1 MITIT
6 KPHYLLF
13 CEGNAGPA
21 FGFPQ
26 DDASRWRFVLENVES
41 GHKVEAWDYEE
52 ILHPDRISLMAVIR
66 GLEALD
72 QPSKVTLVTTNRY
85 VARGLQ
91 YGLTEWRENDFCWEH
106 FGSIQ
111 PIRNQDLWRR
121 VDVALRFHEVTCRW
135 MAYDSQQDRVEG
147 DRRDVPVETLASKA
161 SDVPTKE
168 EQFSEPPRVRS
179 RSFSAMTRAA
189 TELLGSREAKEL
201 LGSREATG
209 SSIPSGAIH
218 SHCGVSSAQVRSVLD
233 KADKRPEIAQAI
245 EQSLNISATCQST
258 WFEWCT
264 APARWIWRF
273 VLRADTMLVYAV
285 RSMLMLDPKP
295 ETYRARR

>member
-1 MITIT
+1 MITTI

-13 CEGNAGPA
+13 CEGNAGPG
-21 FGFPQ
+21 FGFPE

-41 GHKVEAWDYEE
+41 GHKIEAWDYEE

-72 QPSKVTLVTTNRY
+72 QPSKVTLITTNRY

-91 YGLTEWRENDFCWEH
+91 YGLTEWRDNDFCWEH

-121 VDVALRFHEVTCRW
+121 VDVALKYHEVTCRW
-135 MAYDSQQDRVEG
+135 MAYDAQQDRVDG
-147 DRRDVPVETLASKA
+147 DRRDVPVDTYASKE
-161 SDVPTKE
+161 SVEQTKE
-168 EQFSEPPRVRS
+168 EKVPESSRVRS
-179 RSFSAMTRAA
+179 RSFSAMTQ
-189 TELLGSREAKEL
+189 LAKKYVDPPVPAHQ
-201 LGSREATG
+201 GG
-209 SSIPSGAIH
+209 SSGQTSSHCAMANAQLPSVEAIH
-218 SHCGVSSAQVRSVLD
+218 ST
-233 KADKRPEIAQAI
+233 PENLAKS
-245 EQSLNISATCQST
+245 QSKTDSLLRLPGT
-258 WFEWCT
+258 
-264 APARWIWRF
+264 WIWRC

-295 ETYRARR
+295 DSYRARR

>member
-1 MITIT
+1 MININ

-13 CEGNAGPA
+13 CEGSAGPS

-26 DDASRWRFVLENVES
+26 DDASRWRFVLENVET
-41 GHKVEAWDYEE
+41 GHKAEAWDYEE

-121 VDVALRFHEVTCRW
+121 VDVALRYHEVTCRW
-135 MAYDSQQDRVEG
+135 MAYDAQQDRIDG
-147 DRRDVPVETLASKA
+147 DRRDVPVETLASRE
-161 SDVPTKE
+161 SQSVYGE
-168 EQFSEPPRVRS
+168 EKFEQATTVRS
-179 RSFSAMTRAA
+179 RTFSAA
-189 TELLGSREAKEL
+189 TQLADELLYSRSKPTYT
-201 LGSREATG
+201 SV
-209 SSIPSGAIH
+209 SGETPNH
-218 SHCGVSSAQVRSVLD
+218 YSESNVLESAVLD
-233 KADKRPEIAQAI
+233 KCSVDSEPHSESSTPSESKRMRGNPPKTIL
-245 EQSLNISATCQST
+245 SGPLT
-258 WFEWCT
+258 WM
-264 APARWIWRF
+264 WRCL
-273 VLRADTMLVYAV
+273 LRIDTMLVYAV
-285 RSMLMLDPKP
+285 RIMLLMDPKSDS
-295 ETYRARR
+295 YRARQ

>member
-1 MITIT
+1 MTTST

-13 CEGNAGPA
+13 CEGSAGPR

-41 GHKVEAWDYEE
+41 GHKIEAWDYEE

-91 YGLTEWRENDFCWEH
+91 YGLSEWRENDFCWEH

-121 VDVALRFHEVTCRW
+121 VDVALRYHEVTCRW
-135 MAYDSQQDRVEG
+135 MAYDSQQDRIDG
-147 DRRDVPVETLASKA
+147 DRRDVPVETQASRGSQPIDQEKY
-161 SDVPTKE
+161 DV
-168 EQFSEPPRVRS
+168 SPRVRS
-179 RSFSAMTRAA
+179 RSYTAVSNFLRERLQDRLEPSNPASVGETLVHCAVSNGTIAPILDRCDFEPTSTEESAEDMQSVNPFRPKRSIVFTS
-189 TELLGSREAKEL
+189 LLS
-201 LGSREATG
+201 
-209 SSIPSGAIH
+209 
-218 SHCGVSSAQVRSVLD
+218 CM
-233 KADKRPEIAQAI
+233 
-245 EQSLNISATCQST
+245 
-258 WFEWCT
+258 
-264 APARWIWRF
+264 WRF
-273 VLRADTMLVYAV
+273 VLRIDTMLVYAL
-285 RSMLMLDPKP
+285 RTLLLLDPKP
-295 ETYRARR
+295 DSYRIRR

>member
-168 EQFSEPPRVRS
+168 ELFSEPPRVRS
-179 RSFSAMTRAA
+179 RSFSAM
-189 TELLGSREAKEL
+189 
-201 LGSREATG
+201 
-209 SSIPSGAIH
+209 
-218 SHCGVSSAQVRSVLD
+218 
-233 KADKRPEIAQAI
+233 
-245 EQSLNISATCQST
+245 NISATCQFT
-258 WFEWCT
+258 WFQWCT